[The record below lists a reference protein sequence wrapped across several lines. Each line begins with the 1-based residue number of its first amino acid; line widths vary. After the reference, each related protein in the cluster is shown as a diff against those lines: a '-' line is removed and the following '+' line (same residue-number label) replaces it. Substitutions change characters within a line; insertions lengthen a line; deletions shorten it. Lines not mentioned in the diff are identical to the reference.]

1 MNKDL
6 FTQEEND
13 NRIIDITPQ
22 DHSDVMEQPE
32 TENPIIII
40 ESDDEEESTNNQ
52 VVVKTKRSIW
62 KYIAMLLCVTA
73 VIAIGGYLGWNYYRH
88 NYYVGMPV
96 SCSPSE
102 NIAKLER
109 TPSKVTPE
117 VVFTQDSIGS
127 VALNMYEIR
136 GLKAELSFDE
146 PDTTQTDV
154 YLYSRCADYGKHG
167 KILGSMVQAGKLI
180 CDDNTRLGYCAMVGG
195 NTVIGIARNEAVRD
209 YAMENNGYF
218 FRQFIL
224 VSNGEIPHVFH
235 LHKKVERRALARMD
249 DHIYYIE
256 SRHAE
261 TMWDFADAI
270 RRYGFI
276 DAIYITGGDQPSYYR
291 TSDGERHLIGNP
303 DNHPSER
310 NKKLAPYI
318 IFRK

>member
-1 MNKDL
+1 MNKEHINAED
-6 FTQEEND
+6 ND
-13 NRIIDITPQ
+13 YKIIDITP
-22 DHSDVMEQPE
+22 SDSGETMEQPE

-40 ESDDEEESTNNQ
+40 ESDDEEE
-52 VVVKTKRSIW
+52 VVVNQGMVKAKRGIW
-62 KYIAMLLCVTA
+62 KYIAIALVSIVLLAT
-73 VIAIGGYLGWNYYRH
+73 GGYLGWHYYRH

-109 TPSKVTPE
+109 TPSKITPE
-117 VVFTQDSIGS
+117 VIFTQDSIGS

-154 YLYSRCADYGKHG
+154 YLYSRCADYGKDG

-180 CDDNTRLGYCAMVGG
+180 SDDNTRLGYCAMVGG

-209 YAMENNGYF
+209 YTMENNGYF

-224 VSNGEIPHVFH
+224 VSNGEIPRVFH

-276 DAIYITGGDQPSYYR
+276 DAIYITGGDQPSFYR
-291 TSDGERHLIGNP
+291 TSDGEHHLIGNP
-303 DNHPSER
+303 ENMPSMR